1 MKKIIENLNKF
12 MYILNNN
19 KFFLG
24 IAMITLNLGSKYFQV
39 FYETFFD
46 DIEHFEKDGEYYV
59 KRVPFDNQRARLSY
73 DGKG

>member
-1 MKKIIENLNKF
+1 MENF
-12 MYILNNN
+12 P
-19 KFFLG
+19 
-24 IAMITLNLGSKYFQV
+24 KYFQV

-59 KRVPFDNQRARLSY
+59 KRIPFDNQRARLSY